1 MISSS
6 QPIAVLCGGGDC
18 PGLNAVIRAVTKTAI
33 LQYGCQVFGSEDS
46 FDGFLQAEKMRQL
59 TLDSVQGIL
68 PRGGTILGTTNRG
81 NPFRY
86 PIEDRMGQ
94 VHYHDYSGRIIER
107 FHQLGLTALI
117 MIGGDGTLAI
127 GQRLFEAGLPVVGVP
142 KTIDNDLLATEVT
155 FGFDTAVT
163 TATEAIDK
171 IHTTAE
177 SHDRVM
183 VVEVMGRN
191 SGWIA
196 LHAGVAGGAD
206 LILIPEIP
214 FRLDEICQKLQQ
226 RRRQGNSFSV
236 VVVAEG
242 AAPEG
247 GKQTLQTSL
256 HGHQRLGGVGALVAH
271 EIQQRCHFDTRCLVL
286 GHLQRGGSP
295 TAYDRLLSTRFGN
308 KATHLALG
316 GQFGQ
321 MVCLKCGRIES
332 VAIKEAIARQRTV
345 HPQGE
350 EVQASR
356 ALGISFGG
364 RDDSHDA

>member
-1 MISSS
+1 M
-6 QPIAVLCGGGDC
+6 
-18 PGLNAVIRAVTKTAI
+18 IRAVTKTAI
-33 LQYGCQVFGSEDS
+33 LQYGCRVLGSEDS
-46 FDGFLQAEKMRQL
+46 FDGFLQAEKMRPL
-59 TLDSVQGIL
+59 TLESVQGIL

-94 VHYHDYSGRIIER
+94 VHYHDYSGRIIRR
-107 FHQLGLTALI
+107 FRQLGLSALI
-117 MIGGDGTLAI
+117 MIGGDGTLTI
-127 GQRLFEAGLPVVGVP
+127 GQRLFEAGLPIVGVP

-155 FGFDTAVT
+155 FGFDTAVA

-214 FRLDEICQKLQQ
+214 FRLDRVCQKLHQ
-226 RRRQGNSFSV
+226 RKRHGNSFSV

-242 AAPEG
+242 AAPAGE
-247 GKQTLQTSL
+247 KQTFQTSL
-256 HGHQRLGGVGALVAH
+256 DGQRRLGGIGTLVAR
-271 EIQQRCHFDTRCLVL
+271 EIQQRCYFDTRCLVL

-295 TAYDRLLSTRFGN
+295 TAHDRLLSTRFGN
-308 KATHLALG
+308 RATHLALR
-316 GQFGQ
+316 GQFGR

-345 HPQGE
+345 HPRGE
-350 EVQASR
+350 EVRAAR

-364 RDDSHDA
+364 TDDPDDA